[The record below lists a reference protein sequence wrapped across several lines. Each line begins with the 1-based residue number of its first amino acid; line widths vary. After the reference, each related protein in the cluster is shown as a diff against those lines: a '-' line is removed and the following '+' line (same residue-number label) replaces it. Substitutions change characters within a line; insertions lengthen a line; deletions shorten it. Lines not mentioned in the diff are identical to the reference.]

1 MQSKETGTSDD
12 YTSIFTTVN
21 VQVLYSD
28 VMVASAIG
36 LNLFRMRENII
47 ITKQCPDDVFRHP
60 VQTIRMPQLCNR
72 MQCVHDANL
81 ASTKGKLCV
90 I

>member
-1 MQSKETGTSDD
+1 
-12 YTSIFTTVN
+12 
-21 VQVLYSD
+21 
-28 VMVASAIG
+28 
-36 LNLFRMRENII
+36 LNLFPMRENII

-60 VQTIRMPQLCNR
+60 VQTIHMPQLCNT